1 MAWAAVVRPRN
12 LFVPPRRP
20 AEPVAVRLA
29 HVGQRVAAV
38 HRAAQEVR
46 APALTGGAHPVLAEA
61 AVVCRARP

>member
-1 MAWAAVVRPRN
+1 MVWAAVVRPQN
-12 LFVPPRRP
+12 LFAPPRRP
-20 AEPVAVRLA
+20 EEPVAVRLA
-29 HVGQRVAAV
+29 HAGQRVAAV